1 MTLNDAIYELNEGF
15 TVQYP
20 VIVIVQNGM
29 EIFKGNL
36 GELTTNHSNLLVSD
50 VVDDK
55 IPHRL
60 ANDGKTL
67 LFEIK

>member
-1 MTLNDAIYELNEGF
+1 MTLNDATNALNEGF
-15 TVQYP
+15 TVHYP
-20 VIVIVQNGM
+20 AIVKQNGCI
-29 EIFKGNL
+29 IFKGTL
-36 GELTTNHSNLLVSD
+36 GDLITNHSNMLLND

-60 ANDGKTL
+60 AEDGKTL